1 MELVNISGTDLMV
14 SRVALGTWAIGGWMW
29 GGTDEKQ
36 SIKTIHMALD
46 KGINLIDTAP
56 VYGFGLSEKIAG
68 KAIKEY
74 GNRDKINI
82 ATKVALEWKDGKV
95 FRNSTPER
103 IEKEVMASLER
114 LQTDYIDI
122 YFIHWPDS
130 LVPFE
135 KTAETMKKLLDDGVI
150 RAIGVS
156 NYSADQ
162 MNQFRKAA
170 PIHVCQPPYNIFER
184 QIEDNEKPYCHEHKI
199 TMMAY
204 GALCRGLLSGK
215 MSKNRAFKGDDL
227 RKADPK
233 FQGERFDQY
242 LAAAEKIRKMADN
255 QYGKDLLSTAIRWV
269 LDQGIEIAIWGARTP
284 EQLKP
289 VDDIIGWSLNEADK
303 SIIDDILVKTI
314 KNPVG
319 PEFMAPPE
327 RDINK

>member
-56 VYGFGLSEKIAG
+56 VYGFGLSEKIVG

-74 GNRDKINI
+74 GNRDKLHI

-242 LAAAEKIRKMADN
+242 LAAAEKIQKMADN

-303 SIIDDILVKTI
+303 SIIDDILAKTI